1 MCEWVNDKNKTHCI
15 LSHFL
20 SITIYLRVYST
31 KSTTTLNSNSR
42 WRRIFDKLLFTST
55 TTENECPIAANL
67 TWLVSEGSLIFH
79 HASTASN
86 YNQSQWSCTRSI
98 LAVVSRLTPTL
109 TRVFDMLPPKKK
121 YRKWSFRRWKEKHGC
136 LNVSFPCVC
145 APPFV
150 LTVILS
156 KARSI
161 YFNDKR
167 LKLMLL
173 QNKICENNLHV

>member
-31 KSTTTLNSNSR
+31 KSTTTLNSISR
-42 WRRIFDKLLFTST
+42 WRCIFYKLLFPST

-86 YNQSQWSCTRSI
+86 YNQSQWSCTRLI
-98 LAVVSRLTPTL
+98 LAVVSRADSDPDSRIWHAASFHVSSSTVLSETMREMPSWIWGRGKNSRGTL
-109 TRVFDMLPPKKK
+109 Q
-121 YRKWSFRRWKEKHGC
+121 
-136 LNVSFPCVC
+136 
-145 APPFV
+145 
-150 LTVILS
+150 LS
-156 KARSI
+156 KDHSALRQSTH
-161 YFNDKR
+161 
-167 LKLMLL
+167 
-173 QNKICENNLHV
+173 QNFGFSWG

>member
-20 SITIYLRVYST
+20 SITISLRVYGT

-42 WRRIFDKLLFTST
+42 WRCIFYKLLFTIT

-67 TWLVSEGSLIFH
+67 TLNS
-79 HASTASN
+79 
-86 YNQSQWSCTRSI
+86 
-98 LAVVSRLTPTL
+98 
-109 TRVFDMLPPKKK
+109 KKK
-121 YRKWSFRRWKEKHGC
+121 YRKWSFRRRKEKHGC

>member
-1 MCEWVNDKNKTHCI
+1 MCEWVNNKNKTHCI

-20 SITIYLRVYST
+20 SIIIYLRVYST
-31 KSTTTLNSNSR
+31 KSTTTLDSNSR
-42 WRRIFDKLLFTST
+42 WRCIFLQTFIHWYDNWERVS
-55 TTENECPIAANL
+55 IAANL

-86 YNQSQWSCTRSI
+86 YNQSQWSCTRLI
-98 LAVVSRLTPTL
+98 PAVVSRADSDPDS
-109 TRVFDMLPPKKK
+109 RIWHAASQKKK
-121 YRKWSFRRWKEKHGC
+121 RRSFRRQKEKHGR

-145 APPFV
+145 ALPFV

-156 KARSI
+156 KAHSI